1 MNNKEYNNFIYE
13 CSSIIEPINQLLYH
27 ILILITLYF
36 LFNKLTN
43 DNIEKNSNSNYMQR
57 ITRCIILF
65 TIIVIFID
73 WFIWHNIINTSFF
86 ISILIIYIYYNLQN
100 IKLISIFINTTE
112 NLNKTEHLN
121 LIDILDTNT
130 DTDTTR
136 INKQHNS
143 YKISKCDIP
152 LNLSKY
158 TKQHTRNM
166 QKQKDPLPYN
176 KENNNTIIEVFKTD
190 KPNTYITDKNYAE
203 IILHNLYPDSI

>member
-13 CSSIIEPINQLLYH
+13 CSSILEPINQLLYH

-36 LFNKLTN
+36 LFNKITN

-57 ITRCIILF
+57 TTRCIILF

-158 TKQHTRNM
+158 TKQHTINM

>member
-13 CSSIIEPINQLLYH
+13 CSSILEPINQLLYH

-36 LFNKLTN
+36 LFNKITN

-57 ITRCIILF
+57 TTRCIILF

-112 NLNKTEHLN
+112 HLN
-121 LIDILDTNT
+121 SINILDTNT
-130 DTDTTR
+130 SS
-136 INKQHNS
+136 INKKNNIS
-143 YKISKCDIP
+143 NISKCDIP

-158 TKQHTRNM
+158 TKQHTINM

>member
-13 CSSIIEPINQLLYH
+13 CSSILEPINQLLYH

-36 LFNKLTN
+36 LFNKITN

-57 ITRCIILF
+57 TTRCIILF

-100 IKLISIFINTTE
+100 IKLIYIFINTTE
-112 NLNKTEHLN
+112 HLN
-121 LIDILDTNT
+121 SINILDTNT
-130 DTDTTR
+130 SSIS
-136 INKQHNS
+136 INKKNNIS
-143 YKISKCDIP
+143 NISKCDIP

-158 TKQHTRNM
+158 TKQHTINM

-176 KENNNTIIEVFKTD
+176 KENNNTIIDVFKTD

>member
-1 MNNKEYNNFIYE
+1 
-13 CSSIIEPINQLLYH
+13 
-27 ILILITLYF
+27 
-36 LFNKLTN
+36 
-43 DNIEKNSNSNYMQR
+43 MQR
-57 ITRCIILF
+57 TTRCIILF

-112 NLNKTEHLN
+112 HLN
-121 LIDILDTNT
+121 SINILDTNT
-130 DTDTTR
+130 SSIS
-136 INKQHNS
+136 INKKNNIS
-143 YKISKCDIP
+143 NISKCDIP

>member
-13 CSSIIEPINQLLYH
+13 CSSILEPINQLLYH

-36 LFNKLTN
+36 LFNKITN

-57 ITRCIILF
+57 TTRCIILF

-112 NLNKTEHLN
+112 HLN
-121 LIDILDTNT
+121 SINILDTNT
-130 DTDTTR
+130 SSIS
-136 INKQHNS
+136 INKKNNIS
-143 YKISKCDIP
+143 NISKCDIP

-158 TKQHTRNM
+158 TKQHTINM

>member
-13 CSSIIEPINQLLYH
+13 CSSILEPINQLLYH

-36 LFNKLTN
+36 LFNKITN

-57 ITRCIILF
+57 TTRCIILF

-112 NLNKTEHLN
+112 HLN
-121 LIDILDTNT
+121 SINILDTNT
-130 DTDTTR
+130 SSIS
-136 INKQHNS
+136 INKKNNIS
-143 YKISKCDIP
+143 NISKCDIP

>member
-13 CSSIIEPINQLLYH
+13 CSSILEPINQLLYH

-36 LFNKLTN
+36 LFNKITN

-57 ITRCIILF
+57 TTRCIILF

-112 NLNKTEHLN
+112 HLN
-121 LIDILDTNT
+121 SINILDTNT
-130 DTDTTR
+130 SSIS
-136 INKQHNS
+136 INKKNNIS
-143 YKISKCDIP
+143 NISKCDIP

-158 TKQHTRNM
+158 TKQHTINM

-176 KENNNTIIEVFKTD
+176 KENNNTIIDVFKTD

>member
-13 CSSIIEPINQLLYH
+13 CSSILEPINQLLYH

-36 LFNKLTN
+36 LFNKITN

-57 ITRCIILF
+57 TTRCIILF

-112 NLNKTEHLN
+112 HLN
-121 LIDILDTNT
+121 SINILDTNT
-130 DTDTTR
+130 SS
-136 INKQHNS
+136 INKKNNIS
-143 YKISKCDIP
+143 NISKCDIP